1 MNRIAT
7 LFSFERSL
15 DAMNERRAALTQAQL
30 QMSTGKRV
38 NAPSDDPLG
47 AAQAERTRSQ
57 IARIVTE
64 RRMIDFARTMLGQA
78 DNAMA
83 SAGETLQVARE
94 GLVAAGN
101 GTLSAAD
108 RALIAQKLRA
118 SRDELLT
125 IANRRDGAGGYVF
138 GGQGSTRT
146 PFTDTG
152 ALAWLPNAGEQATG
166 ADVSFTTSQDGRALF
181 MDLEAGGS
189 AQSIFQTLDDAIAL
203 LEDPGASTAALGTGI
218 ARALDGVDGSLER
231 LLVTR
236 TRAGEQLRAIDARD
250 RLLEGGEIE
259 ASGRL
264 SDLVDVDYASVV
276 TRFQQNQTAL
286 EAAMATYAKVAR
298 LSLFDYL

>member
-7 LFSFERSL
+7 LFAFERSL

-47 AAQAERTRSQ
+47 AAQAERARSQ
-57 IARIVTE
+57 VARIGIE

-101 GTLSAAD
+101 GALSATD

-125 IANRRDGAGGYVF
+125 IANQRDGAGGYVF
-138 GGQGSTRT
+138 GGQGSTRA
-146 PFTDTG
+146 PFADSGT
-152 ALAWLPNAGEQATG
+152 LAWLPNAGEQATG
-166 ADVSFTTSQDGRALF
+166 ADVPFTTSQDGRAVF
-181 MDLEAGGS
+181 MDLAAAGTP
-189 AQSIFQTLDDAIAL
+189 QSIFQTLDDAIAL
-203 LEDPGASTAALGTGI
+203 LENPGASGAAVTAGI
-218 ARALDGVDGSLER
+218 GSALDGVDGALER
-231 LLVTR
+231 VLVTR
-236 TRAGEQLRAIDARD
+236 TRAGEQLRAIDARE
-250 RLLEGGEIE
+250 RLLESGEIE

-264 SDLVDVDYASVV
+264 SDLVDVDYASAI

-298 LSLFDYL
+298 LSLFDFL

>member
-15 DAMNERRAALTQAQL
+15 DAMNERRAAFGRAQL

-57 IARIVTE
+57 LARIALE

-83 SAGETLQVARE
+83 GAGETLQVARE
-94 GLVAAGN
+94 ALVAAGN
-101 GTLSAAD
+101 GALSVAD
-108 RALIAQKLRA
+108 RALVAQKLRA

-125 IANRRDGAGGYVF
+125 IANLRDGAGGYVF
-138 GGQGSTRT
+138 GGQGSTRA
-146 PFTDTG
+146 PFADTG
-152 ALAWLPNAGEQATG
+152 APAWLPNAGEQATG
-166 ADVSFTTSQDGRALF
+166 ADVPFTTSQDGRTLF
-181 MDLEAGGS
+181 MDLEAGGT
-189 AQSIFQTLDDAIAL
+189 AQSIFRTLDDAIGL
-203 LEDPGASTAALGTGI
+203 LEDPAAGGAALGAGLGK
-218 ARALDGVDGSLER
+218 ALDGVDRALER
-231 LLVTR
+231 LLATR
-236 TRAGEQLRAIDARD
+236 TRAGEQLRAIDARE
-250 RLLEGGEIE
+250 RLLDSGEIE

-264 SDLVDVDYASVV
+264 SDLLDVDYASAI

>member
-1 MNRIAT
+1 
-7 LFSFERSL
+7 
-15 DAMNERRAALTQAQL
+15 MNERRAALTQAQL

-57 IARIVTE
+57 IARIATE

-101 GTLSAAD
+101 GTMSAAD

-138 GGQGSTRT
+138 GGQGSTRA

-166 ADVSFTTSQDGRALF
+166 AIVVHDEPGQPRALHGSR
-181 MDLEAGGS
+181 AGGS
-189 AQSIFQTLDDAIAL
+189 AGIFQTLDEAIAL
-203 LEDPGASTAALGTGI
+203 LEDPGASAAALGAGLGK
-218 ARALDGVDGSLER
+218 ALDGVDGSLER

-236 TRAGEQLRAIDARD
+236 TRAGEQLRAIDARE

-259 ASGRL
+259 ASGHL
-264 SDLVDVDYASVV
+264 SDLVDVDYASAV

-286 EAAMATYAKVAR
+286 EAAMTTYAKVAR

>member
-47 AAQAERTRSQ
+47 AAQAERARSQ
-57 IARIVTE
+57 IARIATE

-125 IANRRDGAGGYVF
+125 IANQRDGAGGYVF
-138 GGQGSTRT
+138 GGQGSTRA

-152 ALAWLPNAGEQATG
+152 ALAWLPNAGEQTTG
-166 ADVSFTTSQDGRALF
+166 WDVSFTTSQDGRALF
-181 MDLEAGGS
+181 MDLEAGGT
-189 AQSIFQTLDDAIAL
+189 AQSIFRTLDDAIAL
-203 LEDPGASTAALGTGI
+203 LEDPATTAAALGTGLGK
-218 ARALDGVDGSLER
+218 AHDGVDGSLER

-236 TRAGEQLRAIDARD
+236 TRAGEQLRAIDARE

-264 SDLVDVDYASVV
+264 SGLVDVDYASAI

-286 EAAMATYAKVAR
+286 EAAMATYSKVAR

>member
-7 LFSFERSL
+7 LFAFERSL

-47 AAQAERTRSQ
+47 AAQAERARSQ
-57 IARIVTE
+57 VARIGIE

-101 GTLSAAD
+101 GALSATD

-125 IANRRDGAGGYVF
+125 IANQRDGAGGYVF
-138 GGQGSTRT
+138 GGQGSTRA
-146 PFTDTG
+146 PFADSG

-166 ADVSFTTSQDGRALF
+166 ADVPFTTSQDGRAVF
-181 MDLEAGGS
+181 MDLAAAGTS
-189 AQSIFQTLDDAIAL
+189 QSIFQTLDDAIAL
-203 LEDPGASTAALGTGI
+203 LENPGASGAAVTAGI
-218 ARALDGVDGSLER
+218 GSALDGVDGALER
-231 LLVTR
+231 VLVTR
-236 TRAGEQLRAIDARD
+236 TRAGEQLRAIDARQ
-250 RLLEGGEIE
+250 RLLESGEIE

-264 SDLVDVDYASVV
+264 SDLVDVDYASAI

-298 LSLFDYL
+298 LSLFDFL

>member
-7 LFSFERSL
+7 LFAFERSL

-47 AAQAERTRSQ
+47 AAQAERARSQ
-57 IARIVTE
+57 VARIGIE

-101 GTLSAAD
+101 GALSATD

-125 IANRRDGAGGYVF
+125 IANQRDGAGGYVF
-138 GGQGSTRT
+138 GGQGSTRA
-146 PFTDTG
+146 PFADSG

-166 ADVSFTTSQDGRALF
+166 ADVPFTTSQDGRAVF
-181 MDLEAGGS
+181 MDLAAAGTP
-189 AQSIFQTLDDAIAL
+189 QSIFQTLDDAIAL
-203 LEDPGASTAALGTGI
+203 LENPGASGAAVTAGI
-218 ARALDGVDGSLER
+218 GSALDGVDGALER
-231 LLVTR
+231 VLVTR
-236 TRAGEQLRAIDARD
+236 TRAGEQLRAIDARQ
-250 RLLEGGEIE
+250 RLLESGEIE

-264 SDLVDVDYASVV
+264 SELVDVDYASAI

-298 LSLFDYL
+298 LSLFDFL